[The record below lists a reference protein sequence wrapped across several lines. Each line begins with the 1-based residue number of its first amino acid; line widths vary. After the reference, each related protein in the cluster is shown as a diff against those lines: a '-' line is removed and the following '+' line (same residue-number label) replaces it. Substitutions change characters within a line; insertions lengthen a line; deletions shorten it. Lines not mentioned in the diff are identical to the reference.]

1 MIQKRIE
8 QYSTK
13 EIRFNL
19 MAVVADRQV
28 TLALTLTLARG
39 TSESISSMNW
49 TTKSISLCLYM
60 FSRL

>member
-8 QYSTK
+8 KYSTN

-28 TLALTLTLARG
+28 R
-39 TSESISSMNW
+39 EEV
-49 TTKSISLCLYM
+49 SLQVCQSVL
-60 FSRL
+60 R

>member
-8 QYSTK
+8 KYSTN

-28 TLALTLTLARG
+28 R
-39 TSESISSMNW
+39 
-49 TTKSISLCLYM
+49 K
-60 FSRL
+60 

>member
-8 QYSTK
+8 KYSTN

-28 TLALTLTLARG
+28 
-39 TSESISSMNW
+39 S
-49 TTKSISLCLYM
+49 K
-60 FSRL
+60 